1 MTKSLYKYKEF
12 KFDKDGSVESSSLDY
27 VIKPIQ
33 TSHFYLPT
41 RNALNDPT
49 EGVFRNALNSEI
61 HGYLQ
66 GVYGIGERHDLIG
79 NILDSA
85 KGITQGLDTSGI
97 FSLTGN
103 HTDELMWAHYA
114 DSHKGIVIEYDLDL
128 LTRFV
133 PKNHLHIFDVA
144 YNEKPP
150 HLGMRNI
157 SSRNVMQVM
166 LGYKSPR
173 WDYEEE
179 CRIVTDNIHGQ
190 MPHDYRAVKSIT
202 FGYRFP
208 KDQRDD
214 VIELVKD
221 RVKQFY
227 EVILDE
233 NSYDFRRV
241 LYKHFKSEA
250 TETKVDVDWT
260 YHLSGFSPDK
270 RSALIDNIEGILKLD
285 PHYSEL
291 TLAEKSTVVS
301 GKVSVQYEVSHKSM
315 DIHISNKYQKV
326 MVDVA
331 I

>member
-1 MTKSLYKYKEF
+1 MTKSVYKYKEL
-12 KFDKDGSVESSSLDY
+12 KFDKNGSIESSSLDY

-49 EGVFRNALNSEI
+49 EGVFRNTLNSEI
-61 HGYLQ
+61 QSYLQ
-66 GVYGIGERHDLIG
+66 GVYGIGERHDLID
-79 NILDSA
+79 NIFNSA

-133 PKNHLHIFDVA
+133 PKNHLHIFDVT
-144 YNEKPP
+144 YDKKPP

-157 SSRNVMQVM
+157 SSRDAMQVM
-166 LGYKSPR
+166 FGYKSPR
-173 WDYEEE
+173 WYYEDE
-179 CRIVTDNIHGQ
+179 CRIVIDNIHGQ
-190 MPHDYRAVKSIT
+190 IPHDYRAVKSIT

-208 KDQRDD
+208 KDKRDG

-241 LYKHFKSEA
+241 LYKHFDSEA
-250 TETKVDVDWT
+250 TESKVDVDWT
-260 YHLSGFSPDK
+260 CHLSGFSQDA
-270 RSALIDNIEGILKLD
+270 RLALIDNIEDILKLD

-291 TLAEKSTVVS
+291 TLAEKSTAVS
-301 GKVSVQYEVSHKSM
+301 GKVTVQYEVSHKFM
-315 DIHISNKYQKV
+315 DLQISNKFHKV
-326 MVDVA
+326 MVDIA